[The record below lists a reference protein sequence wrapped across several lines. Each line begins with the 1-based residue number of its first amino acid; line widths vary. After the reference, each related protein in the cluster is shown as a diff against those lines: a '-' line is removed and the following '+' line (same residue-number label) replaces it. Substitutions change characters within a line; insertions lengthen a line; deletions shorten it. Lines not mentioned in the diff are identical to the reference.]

1 MCTCS
6 SSSLLCNYPKSDRQL
21 YSIIG
26 EDKTLSIKL
35 GAEAGDANTED
46 IIVVRGISAD
56 VNRAVKEIEQIVEA
70 AKNDEIVNSYVRGW
84 CFCTLFAVD

>member
-1 MCTCS
+1 MFY
-6 SSSLLCNYPKSDRQL
+6 LCGCALSCEH
-21 YSIIG
+21 SIIG

-35 GAEAGDANTED
+35 GADAGDATTED

-70 AKNDEIVNSYVRGW
+70 AKNDEIINSYVRASPAMFN
-84 CFCTLFAVD
+84 CFFLISYSVD